1 MKVVHIIRYLMCLGQ
16 GHCLF
21 WGEQHINLEVLFS
34 GIKIYGICTNLQWN
48 LMQLVSKI
56 NAERKWKCSWR
67 RCPIVARILYFLH
80 LLKGQA
86 KVIDV
91 IITALIV
98 IIIHVISVNRFVS
111 MWKDICAMVALIFLN
126 GGIFF
131 WADFLNREICC
142 VFSRHFLIAKKKE
155 KRDEKIAIFAKRKG
169 QKEVREKWMSK

>member
-1 MKVVHIIRYLMCLGQ
+1 MFFESKTNESSSYHS
-16 GHCLF
+16 LF
-21 WGEQHINLEVLFS
+21 DVFGTRTLSVLRRTTHQFRSSFS

-91 IITALIV
+91 IITVLIV

-111 MWKDICAMVALIFLN
+111 MWKDICAMVAFIFLN

-142 VFSRHFLIAKKKE
+142 VFSRHFLIAKKKKSAMKKSQYLPNE
-155 KRDEKIAIFAKRKG
+155 KVKKK
-169 QKEVREKWMSK
+169 